1 MKSRKTI
8 FFSPAIWKKIFIFKK
23 KPYFKSSDKFIFNR
37 ASVIPKL
44 FMKQFI
50 FIHTGKRWVK
60 RFITRWI
67 VGFKFGEL
75 TVNRRPAIYKAKQL
89 RKKKAKKAKKAN

>member
-1 MKSRKTI
+1 MKPRKI
-8 FFSPAIWKKIFIFKK
+8 SFFSPAIWKKIFIFKK
-23 KPYFKSSDKFIFNR
+23 KPFFKSSDKFIFNR
-37 ASVIPKL
+37 SSTIPRL
-44 FMKQFI
+44 FCSQKI
-50 FIHTGKRWVK
+50 YVHSGKKWVK
-60 RFITRWI
+60 RIINRWM